1 MTPLPIGFQERRG
14 GDGGGGGDLTPSCIK
29 GGVLGTQLQV
39 HEMCLGA

>member
-14 GDGGGGGDLTPSCIK
+14 GGDGGGDLTPSCIK

>member
-14 GDGGGGGDLTPSCIK
+14 GDGGGDLTPSCIK

>member
-14 GDGGGGGDLTPSCIK
+14 GGDGRGDLTPSCIR
-29 GGVLGTQLQV
+29 GGVLGPQLQV